1 MEIIQT
7 NKTLR
12 NQTSPKYKF
21 DDQYSILK
29 QSLLLDGYKIED
41 DIIES
46 LDPNFKLQL
55 FADNSMVSTPVG
67 CTLDGSGRLLVVE
80 SHTHFRPD
88 KYEGPETDRILA
100 FTDEDGDGKADKTE
114 TYYLGGKHTMSITYA
129 GNNSTLVATRG
140 EIYRLDDKDSDGVAD
155 SKTNLIELETEG
167 TYPHNG
173 LCGLVLTSDKTKLY
187 HQDSRSLVGQ
197 YRLPLKHRP

>member
-1 MEIIQT
+1 MKISQLLFFFSVTFCINLNAEE
-7 NKTLR
+7 K
-12 NQTSPKYKF
+12 PK
-21 DDQYSILK
+21 
-29 QSLLLDGYKIED
+29 
-41 DIIES
+41 S

-187 HQDSRSLVGQ
+187 FGLGENLGKDYEIVSYH
-197 YRLPLKHRP
+197 KKK